1 MLKIESTEPRVEAW
15 FAHACVYC
23 VLIQWRG
30 GTAEGG
36 RPNNAAWIS
45 TVSRSWAGV
54 IWAAFFR
61 CSVEHYNSMCT
72 RITCITHKGHVCTL
86 NESLTQSN
94 SRLLADHV
102 IV

>member
-1 MLKIESTEPRVEAW
+1 MSVGVRGLAKFFPQTCFIGCFTQCV
-15 FAHACVYC
+15 FA
-23 VLIQWRG
+23 G
-30 GTAEGG
+30 GG
-36 RPNNAAWIS
+36 RPKNAARIS
-45 TVSRSWAGV
+45 FVSRSWAGV

-61 CSVEHYNSMCT
+61 CSVEHYNRMCT
-72 RITCITHKGHVCTL
+72 RITCITHKGHVWTL